1 MTVVSTHKDVKA
13 LTLTF
18 VAEFDAD
25 VERVWRVWEDP
36 RQLERWW
43 GPPTWPATFVQH
55 DFVVG
60 GWSRYWMTGPA
71 GEKAH
76 GWWTVTAIDAPHRL
90 EFDDGFAG
98 EDGEPVAGDQPTHT
112 VVTIEAVGGR
122 TRMTMVS
129 TFASL
134 EQLERVLAVG
144 ADQAMRLA
152 LEQIHGVLA
161 DRTYPP
167 EGQGEGG

>member
-1 MTVVSTHKDVKA
+1 MTVVSTHKDVEA

-18 VAEFDAD
+18 VAEFDAG

-90 EFDDGFAG
+90 EFDDGFSDQ
-98 EDGEPVAGDQPTHT
+98 DGEPDANMPVSHA
-112 VVTIEAVGGR
+112 VVTLQATGTG
-122 TRMTMVS
+122 TRMTTVT
-129 TFASL
+129 TFADTAQL
-134 EQLERVLAVG
+134 EQVVAMGIEEGMTLAMGQIDGILEE
-144 ADQAMRLA
+144 QA
-152 LEQIHGVLA
+152 
-161 DRTYPP
+161 
-167 EGQGEGG
+167 

>member
-90 EFDDGFAG
+90 EFDDGFADG
-98 EDGEPVAGDQPTHT
+98 DGEPDSGMPVSHA
-112 VVTIEAVGGR
+112 VVTLEATGTG
-122 TRMTMVS
+122 TRMTTV
-129 TFASL
+129 TRFADTAQL
-134 EQLERVLAVG
+134 EQVV
-144 ADQAMRLA
+144 AMGMEEGMREA
-152 LEQIHGVLA
+152 MSQIDGVLQEEKA
-161 DRTYPP
+161 
-167 EGQGEGG
+167 